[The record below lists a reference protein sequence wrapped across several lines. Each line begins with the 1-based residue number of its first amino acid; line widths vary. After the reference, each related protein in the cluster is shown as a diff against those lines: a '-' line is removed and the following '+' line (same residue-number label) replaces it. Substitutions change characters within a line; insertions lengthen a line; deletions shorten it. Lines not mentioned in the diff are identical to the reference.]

1 MADLSA
7 SITRA
12 VKGAAGLAAEV
23 ANSVQTYAGAWAGLR
38 GPDHATTQGYLDG
51 FDDEKGMIFL
61 GGHLDSQVLGDTT
74 ATIPPENRLNVEP
87 KVYPQ
92 ATVTGVA
99 SRGDIGKVVYLTD
112 NNTLT
117 LTRPTLGTPV
127 GYVNEWS
134 SSTTCDVMMLGTAAQ
149 AAVDIGGQGTQDV
162 CLGTFSF
169 KDTSDGDLL
178 TSYLMPYHASIESF
192 WISVGEGF
200 VGSSGACT
208 LNLEIGTTNVTGG
221 VVTVATATC
230 GTVGTVLTAT
240 AITAENIVHAG
251 DALSV
256 EGSSSATTR
265 TSGTFNVYVRL
276 VARLGV

>member
-1 MADLSA
+1 
-7 SITRA
+7 
-12 VKGAAGLAAEV
+12 
-23 ANSVQTYAGAWAGLR
+23 
-38 GPDHATTQGYLDG
+38 
-51 FDDEKGMIFL
+51 MIFL